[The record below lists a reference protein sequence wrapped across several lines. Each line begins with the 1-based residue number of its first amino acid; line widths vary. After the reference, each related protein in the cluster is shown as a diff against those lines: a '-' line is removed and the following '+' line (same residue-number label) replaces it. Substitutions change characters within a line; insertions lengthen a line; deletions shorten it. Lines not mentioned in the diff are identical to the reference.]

1 MITKQQLQYRKFLG
15 INLSSLVAEM
25 KIVEDDG
32 GEEFSGRR
40 QFRLGPFLPACAG
53 VHLPVEQKEMEY
65 EQ

>member
-1 MITKQQLQYRKFLG
+1 M
-15 INLSSLVAEM
+15 NLSSLVAEM
-25 KIVEDDG
+25 KIIEDDA